1 MLQNIDGR
9 LRAHIHGMV
18 DRGVTEKDE
27 MRRHVQQLTEEVFDE
42 LPSQKNRRFWPLDK
56 DIENHIQLAYN
67 KKQ

>member
-1 MLQNIDGR
+1 MLQHIDGR

-42 LPSQKNRRFWPLDK
+42 LPSQNNRRFWPLDK